1 MTDYTL
7 YTDIDLWR
15 LASNGDAGAEE
26 GLIERYGRTVRVCAR
41 PYFLAGGD
49 SEDLIQ
55 EGMLGLLSA
64 IRRYDE
70 ASGASFKTF
79 AETCIRNRVL
89 EAVKAASRK
98 KHGPLND
105 GVSLEYIILSEESQV
120 GPATQPEIFRRTPEE
135 QVLARESEKEFY
147 STFSRCLSVFE
158 TEVLF
163 HFAHDVARPNNG
175 AVFAQRDVDRVAEVD
190 QNEGGLQ
197 KVLSVG
203 TAARHV
209 QKEVELCRGG
219 QAEKGFRH
227 GFGVSRRRVRRI
239 LAPGFS

>member
-1 MTDYTL
+1 MTDYTV

-26 GLIERYGRTVRVCAR
+26 ELIERYGRMVRVCAR

-49 SEDLIQ
+49 S
-55 EGMLGLLSA
+55 
-64 IRRYDE
+64 
-70 ASGASFKTF
+70 
-79 AETCIRNRVL
+79 VL

-163 HFAHDVARPNNG
+163 HFLDGLSYRQIAEAVGRTEKAVDNAVQRIRRKLARQPFLG
-175 AVFAQRDVDRVAEVD
+175 DI
-190 QNEGGLQ
+190 
-197 KVLSVG
+197 
-203 TAARHV
+203 
-209 QKEVELCRGG
+209 
-219 QAEKGFRH
+219 
-227 GFGVSRRRVRRI
+227 SR
-239 LAPGFS
+239 S

>member
-26 GLIERYGRTVRVCAR
+26 ELIERYGRMVRVCAR

-89 EAVKAASRK
+89 EAVKAA
-98 KHGPLND
+98 
-105 GVSLEYIILSEESQV
+105 
-120 GPATQPEIFRRTPEE
+120 
-135 QVLARESEKEFY
+135 
-147 STFSRCLSVFE
+147 
-158 TEVLF
+158 
-163 HFAHDVARPNNG
+163 
-175 AVFAQRDVDRVAEVD
+175 
-190 QNEGGLQ
+190 
-197 KVLSVG
+197 
-203 TAARHV
+203 
-209 QKEVELCRGG
+209 
-219 QAEKGFRH
+219 
-227 GFGVSRRRVRRI
+227 
-239 LAPGFS
+239 

>member
-26 GLIERYGRTVRVCAR
+26 ELIERYGRTVRVRAR

-158 TEVLF
+158 TEVLSTSSTGF
-163 HFAHDVARPNNG
+163 H
-175 AVFAQRDVDRVAEVD
+175 
-190 QNEGGLQ
+190 
-197 KVLSVG
+197 
-203 TAARHV
+203 T
-209 QKEVELCRGG
+209 
-219 QAEKGFRH
+219 
-227 GFGVSRRRVRRI
+227 VR
-239 LAPGFS
+239 

>member
-1 MTDYTL
+1 MTDYTV

-26 GLIERYGRTVRVCAR
+26 ELIERYGRTVRVRAR

-135 QVLARESEKEFY
+135 QVLARESEKSFIPHFHGACPY
-147 STFSRCLSVFE
+147 LRQRSFSTSS
-158 TEVLF
+158 T
-163 HFAHDVARPNNG
+163 
-175 AVFAQRDVDRVAEVD
+175 
-190 QNEGGLQ
+190 
-197 KVLSVG
+197 
-203 TAARHV
+203 
-209 QKEVELCRGG
+209 
-219 QAEKGFRH
+219 GFPT
-227 GFGVSRRRVRRI
+227 VR
-239 LAPGFS
+239 